1 MSSIYKQIDEQ
12 MNRQIDR
19 KIDRQID
26 REMNRC
32 RYDRYMYMLMNK
44 QMNRLMKIDR

>member
-19 KIDRQID
+19 KID